1 MQATFSQIMCLA
13 AALAGGAT
21 IGLVFGAVQE
31 AAAKKHALQQRN
43 GTFHTAW
50 AAIPGSMRRTA
61 GLLMALALVQLI
73 CPLLFKNGC
82 QWWVSGGVV
91 AGYGWSLYQ
100 KLRQNLAAAR
110 AR

>member
-1 MQATFSQIMCLA
+1 MQLVLSQILECTLA
-13 AALAGGAT
+13 MAGGTT

-31 AAAKKHALQQRN
+31 AAARKYQLQQRN
-43 GTFHTAW
+43 GAFNTAW

-61 GLLMALALVQLI
+61 GLLMALALVQLV
-73 CPLLFKNGC
+73 CPLLFNNGC

-91 AGYGWSLYQ
+91 AGYGWSLYR
-100 KLRQNLAAAR
+100 KLRQTLVAAR

>member
-1 MQATFSQIMCLA
+1 MQMTISQIICDLV
-13 AALAGGAT
+13 ALASGAT

-31 AAAKKHALQQRN
+31 TAAKKYELQQRSGAFN
-43 GTFHTAW
+43 TAW

-61 GLLMALALVQLI
+61 GLLIALALVQII
-73 CPLLFKNGC
+73 CPLLFNNGC

-91 AGYGWSLYQ
+91 AGYGWSLYR
-100 KLRQNLAAAR
+100 KLRQTLAAAR